1 MPNCTINLM
10 HNPKRK
16 RSQYFCAPFASLII
30 MLGLA
35 FVLKF
40 ASLFSANMPEMNQS
54 FMTLINNQVLQE
66 GLKTKFDRQA
76 TNLHMQIKHPNP
88 AFDAEQ
94 THTATDIKIHIDQP
108 KELDDFEKN
117 QTISISPEII
127 TSVISLFSLAMAL
140 FGMSSIILVLY
151 QAIFT
156 AAILLCTKKYPRFIF
171 EWNKNVLR
179 YYYNFIAYNWLLID
193 KLPNIDG
200 SENQLEITVPD
211 APTQELS
218 RFLPLVKWLLV
229 IIQLIT
235 ISLIR
240 LALMFIQIIIW
251 PYLII
256 SCNPYP
262 KRLQQYI
269 LGFFEWELTVLVY
282 SQTMFTDEYPKFT
295 FKSKID

>member
-1 MPNCTINLM
+1 MSNCSINLK
-10 HNPKRK
+10 HNSERK
-16 RSQYFCAPFASLII
+16 RAQYFCAPFASMFVMI
-30 MLGLA
+30 GLA
-35 FVLKF
+35 FVLKI
-40 ASLFSANMPEMNQS
+40 AAIFSPTMPE
-54 FMTLINNQVLQE
+54 INKSVIGLMSQQVKQE
-66 GLKTKFDRQA
+66 GIQTMLNKQEMNLK
-76 TNLHMQIKHPNP
+76 LHRKHPNR
-88 AFDAEQ
+88 AFDSVQ
-94 THTATDIKIHIDQP
+94 THTATDIKIHVDQP
-108 KELDDFEKN
+108 KELDDFEN
-117 QTISISPEII
+117 NLNISISPEII
-127 TSVISLFSLAMAL
+127 TSAFSLFALAMAL

-240 LALMFIQIIIW
+240 LALIFIQIIIW

-295 FKSKID
+295 FKSKTD